1 MGNLNWQES
10 GLIWVIVLGIGFP
23 LLIIVLGELIQRFKR
38 QGNPLASTL
47 RAVKNLVL
55 PSFALMIFVRDIF
68 KFDPQTTLVKVIQ
81 TLFWIC
87 VINAA
92 LSLINAL
99 LFEQAEADTWRAR
112 MPKLLVDLCRVVS
125 ILVGGAIVLSQVWG
139 ADLAGLATALGV
151 TSIVLGLALQD
162 PLGSILMGIMLL
174 FERPFNIGD
183 WLKVG
188 DAEGEVIDM
197 NWRAVRLL
205 TEDRQVFIIPHQI
218 LGKEVICNYTAPDRI
233 YFGSIKVGFSY
244 DNPPNV
250 VRQVLFSTALSVPG
264 ILAEPKPDPQ
274 TISYDDFV
282 ITYKVEFFVK
292 DFLELESAQ
301 NEFMTRIWYA
311 ARRNNLTLY
320 HYKYQSPVESNA
332 SKIDKVASKL
342 SQGFS
347 SIPALIP
354 VTREQSS
361 LDELTKGTTIQ
372 HFGMGETAI
381 YQGNRV
387 FSMYIIISGEA
398 IMTVLNDAG
407 PEVEVVKLSQGE
419 FFGLIA
425 LFSREPSPV
434 SIRAVQDMEVMVING
449 DAVNAMIERQPSL
462 SREIAQVIEMRR
474 HAINISLRTSRHEK
488 ISTENQLENELRSHT
503 DITLSKNDT

>member
-1 MGNLNWQES
+1 MGNLNLQEPW
-10 GLIWVIVLGIGFP
+10 LIWVIVLGVGFP
-23 LLIIVLGELIQRFKR
+23 LLVILLGEVIQRLQR
-38 QGNPLASTL
+38 QKNPLASTL
-47 RAVKNLVL
+47 RTVKNLVL
-55 PSFALMIFVRDIF
+55 PSFALMIFVREVF
-68 KFDPQTTLVKVIQ
+68 KLDPEATLVKVIQ

-99 LFEQAEADTWRAR
+99 LFEQAEADTWRGR

-125 ILVGGAIVLSQVWG
+125 ILIGGAIVLSQVWG

-162 PLGSILMGIMLL
+162 PLGSILTGIMLL

-188 DAEGEVIDM
+188 DAEGQVIDM

-205 TEDRQVFIIPHQI
+205 TEDRQVFIVPHQI
-218 LGKEVICNYTAPDRI
+218 LGKEVICNHTAPDRI

-250 VRQVLFSTALSVPG
+250 VRQVLFNTALSIPG
-264 ILAEPKPDPQ
+264 ILAEPEPDAQ

-282 ITYKVEFFVK
+282 ITYEVGFFVK
-292 DFLELESAQ
+292 DYLQIGSAQ

-320 HYKYQSPVESNA
+320 HYQYKGAVESAA
-332 SKIDKVASKL
+332 SKTESTASKL

-354 VTREQSS
+354 VTKEQSS
-361 LDELTKGTTIQ
+361 LDELTKGTIVE
-372 HFGMGETAI
+372 HFGTGETAI
-381 YQGNRV
+381 RQGNRV
-387 FSMYIIISGEA
+387 FSMYIIIAGEA
-398 IMTVLNDAG
+398 VMTVLSDTG
-407 PEVEVVKLSQGE
+407 EELEVVKLSRGE
-419 FFGLIA
+419 FFGVMA

-434 SIRAVQDMEVMVING
+434 SITAVEDMEVMAIDA
-449 DAVNAMIERQPSL
+449 DAVNALIERQPSL

-474 HAINISLRTSRHEK
+474 HAINVAQRTNRHEK
-488 ISTENQLENELRSHT
+488 RSTQSQLEEELRSHPN
-503 DITLSKNDT
+503 ITLSKNNS

>member
-23 LLIIVLGELIQRFKR
+23 LLVILLGEVIQRLKR

-47 RAVKNLVL
+47 RTVKNLVL
-55 PSFALMIFVRDIF
+55 PSFALMIFVRDVF
-68 KFDPQTTLVKVIQ
+68 KLDPQATLVKVIQ

-99 LFEQAEADTWRAR
+99 LFEQAEADTWRGR

-125 ILVGGAIVLSQVWG
+125 IFVGGAIVLSEVWG

-188 DAEGEVIDM
+188 DAEGQVIDM

-205 TEDRQVFIIPHQI
+205 TEERQVFIIPHQI

-250 VRQVLFSTALSVPG
+250 VRQVLFNTALSVPG
-264 ILAEPKPDPQ
+264 ILAEPEPDAQ

-292 DFLELESAQ
+292 DFLQLESAQ

-320 HYKYQSPVESNA
+320 HYKYQCAVESNA
-332 SKIDKVASKL
+332 GQTDSTASKL

-347 SIPALIP
+347 AIPALIP

-361 LDELTKGTTIQ
+361 LDQLTKGTILQ
-372 HFGMGETAI
+372 HFGRGETAI
-381 YQGNRV
+381 RQGDRV

-398 IMTVLNDAG
+398 VMTVLNDAG
-407 PEVEVVKLSQGE
+407 PELEVVKLSRGE
-419 FFGLIA
+419 FFGVMA
-425 LFSREPSPV
+425 LFSREASPV
-434 SIRAVQDMEVMVING
+434 SVTAVEDMEVMVINS

-474 HAINISLRTSRHEK
+474 HAINIALRTSR
-488 ISTENQLENELRSHT
+488 NELVPT
-503 DITLSKNDT
+503 